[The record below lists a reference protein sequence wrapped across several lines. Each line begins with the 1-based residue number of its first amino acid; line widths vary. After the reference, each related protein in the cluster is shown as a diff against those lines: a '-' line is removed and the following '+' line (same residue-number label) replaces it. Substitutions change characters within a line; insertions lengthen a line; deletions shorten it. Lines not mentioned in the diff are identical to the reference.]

1 MALILA
7 EPICYLVARI
17 YGQHMEKDKALE
29 RRFQQVFIK
38 QPNVEDTVS
47 FRLAEVSKGLIEF
60 CANAS
65 TTPMFLGGVA
75 SFAPH
80 EVYCLAI
87 SDMPYDATMAL
98 NGVMFHGL
106 EHNTCDVP
114 YFFIA
119 RYLIFTNIRVHFGSY
134 YHSR

>member
-1 MALILA
+1 MIAD
-7 EPICYLVARI
+7 PICYLVAFI

-47 FRLAEVSKGLIEF
+47 FRLAEVYKGLIEF
-60 CANAS
+60 CAKAP
-65 TTPMFLGGVA
+65 TTPMLLGGVA

-80 EVYCLAI
+80 EVQCLAI
-87 SDMPYDATMAL
+87 PDMPHDPTMAL
-98 NGVMFHGL
+98 HGVMFHGL
-106 EHNTCDVP
+106 EHNICDVS

-119 RYLIFTNIRVHFGSY
+119 RYSIFTNIKVRFGSY
-134 YHSR
+134 YPSK